1 MKTPASVI
9 ESSSST
15 VSNPTNLDLLIRH
28 VNLFITKER
37 TILSIQ
43 KKSKERFQRKIACSL
58 WRVLS
63 IRRMTKAQALAEID
77 LTRKHIKAWKEFIC
91 SDADHLV
98 VLESD
103 ALIVSNEKFLNFLES
118 LNEFENED
126 YISLTW
132 PVSNELLSLNQIA
145 SNRNKTY
152 YTLDWQITNT
162 TAGYVLSKNLAAKLL
177 RKSEK
182 GKVERKIAIDFY
194 MNQIFAELRKKE
206 NWNARTIVP
215 SQELVLNGSLVGEY
229 VSGIQE

>member
-1 MKTPASVI
+1 MKTTASVA
-9 ESSSST
+9 ESSSPT

-28 VNLFITKER
+28 VNLLIVKDR

-43 KKSKERFQRKIACSL
+43 KKSKERFQRKFAWGL

-63 IRRMTKAQALAEID
+63 TRRTTKAQAIAEID
-77 LTRKHIKAWKEFIC
+77 LTGKHVKAWKEFIC

-103 ALIVSNEKFLNFLES
+103 ALIGDSEKFLIFLES
-118 LNEFENED
+118 LNEFKNED

-132 PVSNELLSLNQIA
+132 PISNELLSLNQIA
-145 SNRNKTY
+145 SLKNKTY
-152 YTLDWQITNT
+152 FTLDWQITNT

-177 RKSEK
+177 KRAEK
-182 GKVERKIAIDFY
+182 GRIERKIAIDWF

-229 VSGIQE
+229 VSGIQK